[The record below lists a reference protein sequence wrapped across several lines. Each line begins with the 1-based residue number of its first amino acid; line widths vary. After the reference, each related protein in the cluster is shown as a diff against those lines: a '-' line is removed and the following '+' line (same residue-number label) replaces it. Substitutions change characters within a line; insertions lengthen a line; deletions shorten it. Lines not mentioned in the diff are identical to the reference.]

1 MSRFLCLIVAVA
13 AWSAAWLAPPAAAQD
28 IAASYPNRPVRVI
41 VTVPAGGG
49 VDTVTRIFGERLQKQ
64 LGQPFVIENQGGAGG
79 NVAAATVFNAAP
91 DGYTLMSS
99 QPAPLTTNIA
109 LYKKLGFDPTAF
121 EPVVIMTRYPN
132 VLLVRKDF
140 PAKTAQEFIAYV
152 KANPGKL
159 NYGSQGIGTT
169 SHLTTE
175 LFMSVTGTKMV
186 HVPYKG
192 TAPALTDLIAGNI
205 DVIFMELSS
214 AVKLHQAGSARILAV
229 ATDKR
234 LEALPDIPTMIEA
247 GVPGFVSDTWNAIS
261 APPKTPAPIV
271 AKLNRA
277 ANEVIQSPEMKKH
290 FEDLNLLPAG
300 GSPAD
305 MGKIVKDET
314 QRWTEVIRKAGIM
327 PE

>member
-1 MSRFLCLIVAVA
+1 MSRSLALA
-13 AWSAAWLAPPAAAQD
+13 AALALLATQAAAQQD
-28 IAASYPNRPVRVI
+28 AAARYPSRSVRII

-49 VDTVTRIFGERLQKQ
+49 VDSVTRIFADKLQRRF
-64 LGQPFVIENQGGAGG
+64 GQPFVVENQGGAGG
-79 NVAAATVFNAAP
+79 NVASSSVVAAAP
-91 DGYTLMSS
+91 DGYTLLAS
-99 QPAPLTTNIA
+99 QPAPITTNIA
-109 LYKKLGFDPTAF
+109 LYKKLSFDPTAF
-121 EPVVIMTRYPN
+121 EPVVIMSRFPN

-140 PAKTAQEFIAYV
+140 PAKTAAEFLAYA

-175 LFMSVTGTKMV
+175 LFMSLTGTKMV

-192 TAPALTDLIAGNI
+192 TAPALNDLLAGNV
-205 DVIFMELSS
+205 DFIFMELSS
-214 AVKLHQAGSARILAV
+214 AVRLHQGGNARILAV
-229 ATDKR
+229 ATDQR
-234 LEALPDIPTMIEA
+234 LASLPDIPTMIEV

-271 AKLNRA
+271 NKLNQA
-277 ANEVIQSPEMKKH
+277 VNEIIATPEVKKQ
-290 FEDLNLLPAG
+290 FEELSLLPAG

-305 MGKIVKDET
+305 MGKFVRQET
-314 QRWTEVIRKAGIM
+314 ARWTEVIRRAGIQ

>member
-1 MSRFLCLIVAVA
+1 MLRGFYSIVVVG
-13 AWSAAWLAPPAAAQD
+13 SLLVLPAAAQD
-28 IAASYPNRPVRVI
+28 IAATYPSRPVRII

-49 VDTVTRIFGERLQKQ
+49 VDTVTRIFADSLQRR

-79 NVAAATVFNAAP
+79 NVGASTVYAAAP

-109 LYKKLGFDPTAF
+109 LYKRLGFDPAAF
-121 EPVVIMTRYPN
+121 EPVVIMSKYPN
-132 VLLVRKDF
+132 VLLVRKNF
-140 PAKTAQEFIAYV
+140 PARTAQEFIAYA

-169 SHLTTE
+169 SHLTAE
-175 LFMSVTGTKMV
+175 LFMALTGTKMV

-192 TAPALTDLIAGNI
+192 TAPALNDLLAGQV
-205 DVIFMELSS
+205 DLIFMELSQ
-214 AVKLHQAGSARILAV
+214 ATRLHQGGNARILAV
-229 ATDKR
+229 ATDQR
-234 LEALPDIPTMIEA
+234 VEALPEIPTLIEA
-247 GVPGFVSDTWNAIS
+247 GIPDFVSDTWNALS

-271 AKLNRA
+271 NKLNRA
-277 ANEVIQSPEMKKH
+277 VNDVIAAPDTKKR
-290 FEDLNLLPAG
+290 FEELSLYPAG

-305 MGKIVKDET
+305 MGKVVKEET
-314 QRWTEVIRKAGIM
+314 KRWTEVIKKAGIQ

>member
-1 MSRFLCLIVAVA
+1 MPRRLFML
-13 AWSAAWLAPPAAAQD
+13 AAAGSLLTFPAMSQTD
-28 IAASYPNRPVRVI
+28 LAATYPSRSVRII

-49 VDTVTRIFGERLQKQ
+49 VDSVTRIFADKLQRR

-79 NVAAATVFNAAP
+79 NVGASTVYAATP

-99 QPAPLTTNIA
+99 QPAPLTTNMA
-109 LYKKLGFDPTAF
+109 LYKKLSFDPTAL
-121 EPVVIMTRYPN
+121 EPVVIMSRFPN

-140 PAKTAQEFIAYV
+140 PAKTAKEFIAYA

-175 LFMSVTGTKMV
+175 LFMSLTGTKMV

-192 TAPALTDLIAGNI
+192 TAPALNDLIAGQV
-205 DVIFMELSS
+205 DFIFMELSS
-214 AVKLHQAGSARILAV
+214 AVRLHQGGNARILAI

-234 LEALPDIPTMIEA
+234 LDSLPDIPTMIEA
-247 GVPGFVSDTWNAIS
+247 GVPNFLSDTWNALS

-271 AKLNRA
+271 NKLNQA
-277 ANEVIQSPEMKKH
+277 VNDIVSAPETKKQ
-290 FEDLNLLPAG
+290 FAELNLLPAG

-305 MGKIVKDET
+305 MAKFVKEET
-314 QRWTEVIRKAGIM
+314 QRWTEVIHRAGIA